1 MPVQRSVRLFRNG
14 RNQAVRIPRDLELP
28 GNEALIHREGEAL
41 IIVPKHPKSLLATL
55 KKLKPITEQFPPI
68 DELAIESVDL

>member
-1 MPVQRSVRLFRNG
+1 
-14 RNQAVRIPRDLELP
+14 LP

-55 KKLKPITEQFPPI
+55 KKLEPITEQFPPI